1 MIGYNGAVI
10 GQGPFAVKNS
20 TCTLLHIQVY
30 VTVVTV
36 TLLKISMSIEA
47 FRKAETE
54 LQRANKVL
62 ESEKERIEI
71 AMSMGGIGTWEYDLT
86 TGRFIPD
93 PNVLEVL
100 NIDMSKYFGT
110 LEGFLSYIH
119 PEDHIVITG
128 GLGNILQKG
137 GAVDIEYRSNP
148 EKGPVR
154 FFTTRARLIL
164 KAVKP

>member
-20 TCTLLHIQVY
+20 TYTLLHIQVY

-54 LQRANKVL
+54 LQSANKVL

-71 AMSMGGIGTWEYDLT
+71 AMSMGGDRYLGVRSCIQQ
-86 TGRFIPD
+86 IP
-93 PNVLEVL
+93 
-100 NIDMSKYFGT
+100 
-110 LEGFLSYIH
+110 
-119 PEDHIVITG
+119 
-128 GLGNILQKG
+128 
-137 GAVDIEYRSNP
+137 A
-148 EKGPVR
+148 
-154 FFTTRARLIL
+154 
-164 KAVKP
+164 